1 MVNCN
6 FKSET
11 CCRFYYSDYQ
21 EVAYACQILMK
32 KLKSDEH
39 GYIFLQIARSINFP
53 SDILYEGNSKVTS
66 DPPKP
71 IMVTLLSNN

>member
-6 FKSET
+6 FQSET

-53 SDILYEGNSKVTS
+53 SDIFYEVNYKVTS

-71 IMVTLLSNN
+71 IMVTL